1 MIALP
6 KLPWPRE
13 PYRGIEQFRF
23 IDRPIFFERRDE
35 IRRLI
40 RLVSIYR
47 GTLLYGESGVGKSSV
62 INAGLIPAMLEEG
75 FLPERLRVQPE
86 RGGELVVERLALTE
100 EGVAPFLPSRFAA
113 DDETRTRLVFSTADV
128 HAHIGLEH
136 EGGAPLLIFDQ
147 FEEFVTLF
155 EEAPES
161 REKFA
166 EAAEAQNT
174 LLNFFRDLLRDEA
187 LPVKLLFVF
196 REDYLAKLSKLFA
209 LVPNLRD
216 QHVRLTFP
224 DSSVLKKLIRGPFT
238 SEIPPEHFGNEISDE
253 LAHKL
258 CAALEERSESGTV
271 NLTEVQI
278 ACLSLW
284 RDPKAGSL
292 FDATPDRAAVVQRL
306 LEGHLTGSLD
316 RLSAGLRDP
325 AVAVLRHLVTSAGTR
340 NIILESDLLER
351 LNYAEKIPPAIG
363 KRALTELSGQSRLV
377 RRQRRNEAYFYD
389 ITSEFLV
396 PWIQRQRA
404 LSDARVAMSRFRK
417 RAAIGAGII
426 LSGVL
431 IVAGILIYVQREAA
445 KDARVAAR
453 VRAEEDQKLIDMKNK
468 ALLDIVAQQRQLN
481 VDGADN
487 TQRASDAMKAKEEL
501 GPQDVVSPITDLPK
515 AAQPPPADARIA
527 ADYVTDKLFI
537 GHERGVW
544 MARYSSPN
552 LNATLPEG
560 NSYVVT
566 ASRDQTAR
574 VWDLKGGKDFVLRGH
589 TAEVNDAMFNP
600 NIGSDG
606 SGWVTATASDDNTAG
621 LWELGGTDKL
631 FLKGHTAPVTGLAWS
646 ADGNWIVTTSKDK
659 SVRIWNV
666 STSDPS
672 RDPQVLTG
680 HTGSVWL
687 PDLVEFGGKAW
698 LVTPSADGTARVW
711 NFPSG
716 QPHTFSANP
725 PEDREVLR
733 HGAPVRRAVMDS
745 KARWVLTAGAD
756 GNAILWD
763 RNTGARLA
771 IVTHEKPV
779 RDVAFKPGGNLFV
792 TASADNTAQV
802 WDAERKTSLVT
813 LKGHTAPVFSA
824 RFTPYGPGV
833 VTVSWDQTARLWNY
847 ETKKCVAVLRGHLDV
862 LWSVEFSP
870 TGNNFTTTSGDGT
883 ARLWDLNRIPGG
895 DAFLPP
901 APASAK

>member
-47 GTLLYGESGVGKSSV
+47 GALLYGESGVGKSSV

-75 FLPERLRVQPE
+75 FLPERLRVQPL

-100 EGVAPFLPSRFAA
+100 EGAAPFLPSRFAA
-113 DDETRTRLVFSTADV
+113 DDEARTRLVFSTADV
-128 HAHIGLEH
+128 HARIGLDH
-136 EGGAPLLIFDQ
+136 EAGAPLLIFDQ

-174 LLNFFRDLLRDEA
+174 LLNFFRDLLRDET

-253 LAHKL
+253 LANKL

-316 RLSAGLRDP
+316 RLSAGLREP

-351 LNYAEKIPPAIG
+351 LNHAEKISPAVG

-396 PWIQRQRA
+396 PWIQRQRV
-404 LSDARVAMSRFRK
+404 LSEARVAMRRFRK
-417 RAAIGAGII
+417 RAAIGTGII
-426 LSGVL
+426 LFVVLTIAGVL
-431 IVAGILIYVQREAA
+431 LYLQGEAA
-445 KDARVAAR
+445 KDARVIAEA
-453 VRAEEDQKLIDMKNK
+453 RAEEDQRKLEVKDK
-468 ALLDIVAQQRQLN
+468 ALTETVVAYENKLN
-481 VDGADN
+481 SEAPNEPKISDN
-487 TQRASDAMKAKEEL
+487 VRNKQELTIDDSYPNLPGDA
-501 GPQDVVSPITDLPK
+501 
-515 AAQPPPADARIA
+515 PPPPEADPSAP
-527 ADYVTDKLFI
+527 DFVTDKILT
-537 GHERGVW
+537 HRAVVW
-544 MARYSSPN
+544 TAHYSSMQIAAP
-552 LNATLPEG
+552 LGKGHAF
-560 NSYVVT
+560 VIT
-566 ASRDQTAR
+566 ASKDQTAGL
-574 VWDLKGGKDFVLRGH
+574 WDLRFYRGFFLRGH
-589 TAEVNDAMFNP
+589 AAEVNDALFNP
-600 NIGSDG
+600 NVRTDG
-606 SGWVTATASDDNTAG
+606 SGWMAATVSDDKTVG
-621 LWELGGTDKL
+621 LWKSNGAEKL
-631 FLKGHTAPVTGLAWS
+631 FLKGHTGPVTGLAWS
-646 ADGNWIVTTSKDK
+646 ADGNSLVTTSKDN

-666 STSDPS
+666 AASDPS
-672 RDPQVLTG
+672 KDPRVLTG
-680 HTGSVWL
+680 HTGSVWS
-687 PDLVEFGGKAW
+687 PCLVETGGSGW

-711 NFPSG
+711 SFPQG
-716 QPHTFSANP
+716 EPVQFSRSEP
-725 PEDREVLR
+725 GVLR
-733 HGAPVRRAVMDS
+733 HGSPVRRAAMDS
-745 KARWVLTAGAD
+745 QARWIVTAGAA
-756 GNAILWD
+756 GHAILWD
-763 RNTGARLA
+763 RATGEKRLT
-771 IVTHEKPV
+771 IHHGQPV
-779 RDVAFKPGGNLFV
+779 RDVVFKPGGSMFV

-802 WDAERKTSLVT
+802 WDAETRQGVVI

-833 VTVSWDQTARLWNY
+833 VTVSWDRTARLWNY
-847 ETKKCVAVLRGHLDV
+847 ETRKCIAVLRGHV
-862 LWSVEFSP
+862 EALWSVDFSP
-870 TGNNFTTTSGDGT
+870 SGLSFATTSGDKT
-883 ARLWDLNRIPGG
+883 ARLWDLKRIPGG
-895 DAFLPP
+895 EAFLPP
-901 APASAK
+901 APQQLAK